1 MKNKHCISA
10 TEMLPSE
17 QEAYDIC
24 VAAPTPPADG
34 LLASEPVL
42 QAPSGDSMGVAFA
55 VNGLSVGFAEV
66 SESPGMEGATRF
78 LSEGFPRVAPDDR
91 ILRVRMEGLKPGT
104 RHW

>member
-1 MKNKHCISA
+1 MGNKHCISA
-10 TEMLPSE
+10 TVMLPSE

-24 VAAPTPPADG
+24 NAAPTPSAEG

-42 QAPSGDSMGVAFA
+42 QAPAGDSMGVAFA

-78 LSEGFPRVAPDDR
+78 ISEGFPRVAPDDR
-91 ILRVRMEGLKPGT
+91 LLRVRMDGLQPGT
-104 RHW
+104 R